1 MRFCSGAPCPR
12 RFPMPSPATT
22 SPASSAAATAV
33 DGLSV
38 EQRALLA
45 CLRAPL
51 SQAEAQ
57 ILRGMCAC
65 SLDWDVLIE
74 LAKRHR
80 VQPLVF
86 WNLQAVGWAG
96 VPASTREK
104 LSGAFHIHA
113 SHTFALAREL
123 LHVGSLLQ
131 RVGVPMV
138 SLKGPTLALSAY
150 GSVALRQFGDLDV
163 LVPRSQV
170 LRARRALHE
179 DGYRSRLELAKA
191 QEEAHLRDD
200 SVFDLVRDEGLD
212 GRPTALELHWGLTG
226 RAFTRPIAFDHVHLR
241 LREGPLVGGVAQHL
255 DAPDLLLIL
264 CVHGTK
270 HLWERLQW
278 ITDVSQVLRQYASC
292 DDKGD
297 GKGQQGELDWNRVR
311 GLAVRFRVER
321 MVGLGLVLA
330 HDVLEAPLP
339 PQVLAWARAL
349 PRVEVLATQV
359 RAGLFTGHEPSE
371 AQSALASSRFLMRA
385 MDSWRDRARFALHVL
400 TTPPAEERAALA
412 LPGSLERLRPLVR
425 PASLAAAHLKH
436 AQAARKKRGA

>member
-1 MRFCSGAPCPR
+1 
-12 RFPMPSPATT
+12 MPSSATT
-22 SPASSAAATAV
+22 SPAAV
-33 DGLSV
+33 PGFPDGLSC

-51 SQAEAQ
+51 GEAEAQ
-57 ILRGMCAC
+57 ALRELCEGE
-65 SLDWDVLIE
+65 LDWDVLLG

-86 WNLQAVGWAG
+86 WSLQAMGWVS
-96 VPASTREK
+96 VPAHAREH
-104 LSGAFHIHA
+104 LGAAFHIHA

-123 LHVGSLLQ
+123 LHVGELLHQ
-131 RVGVPMV
+131 AGVPMV

-150 GSVALRQFGDLDV
+150 GSVALRQFGDLDI

-170 LRARRALHE
+170 LRARRALLE

-212 GRPTALELHWGLTG
+212 GRPTALELHWGLTS
-226 RAFTRPIAFDHVHLR
+226 RAFTRPIAFEHVHLR
-241 LREGPLVGGVAQHL
+241 LRQGPLVGGVTAHL

-278 ITDVSQVLRQYASC
+278 IADISQVLRQYARC
-292 DDKGD
+292 DDKG
-297 GKGQQGELDWNRVR
+297 GAWELDWDRVR

-321 MVGLGLVLA
+321 MVGLGLLLA
-330 HDVLEAPLP
+330 HDVLQAPLP
-339 PQVLAWARAL
+339 PQVLAWARGL
-349 PRVEVLATQV
+349 PRVEALEAQV
-359 RAGLFTGHEPSE
+359 CAGLFAEHEPGE
-371 AQSALASSRFLMRA
+371 AQSALVSSWFLMRS
-385 MDSWRDRARFALHVL
+385 MDSWHDRARFALHVA
-400 TTPPAEERAALA
+400 TTPPAEERAALV
-412 LPGSLERLRPLVR
+412 LPGRLERLRPIVR
-425 PASLAAAHLKH
+425 SASLAAAHLKH
-436 AQAARKKRGA
+436 AQAARKKRGG

>member
-1 MRFCSGAPCPR
+1 
-12 RFPMPSPATT
+12 MPSPAIS
-22 SPASSAAATAV
+22 SPASSASAG
-33 DGLSV
+33 DLPSELSV
-38 EQRALLA
+38 EHRALLA
-45 CLRAPL
+45 CLRVPL
-51 SQAEAQ
+51 SQAEAHT
-57 ILRGMCAC
+57 LRELCAC
-65 SLDWDVLIE
+65 GLDWDVVLE
-74 LAKRHR
+74 LARRHR

-86 WNLQAVGWAG
+86 WSLQAIGWPS
-96 VPASTREK
+96 VPASIRER
-104 LSGAFHIHA
+104 LSGSFHIHA

-131 RVGVPMV
+131 RIGVPMV

-226 RAFTRPIAFDHVHLR
+226 RSFTRPIAFDHVHLR

-292 DDKGD
+292 DGKPD
-297 GKGQQGELDWNRVR
+297 GQGQTGELDWDRVR

-321 MVGLGLVLA
+321 MVALGLVLA

-339 PQVLAWARAL
+339 PQVLAWSRAL
-349 PRVEVLATQV
+349 PRVEVLAAQV
-359 RAGLFTGHEPSE
+359 RAGLFAEHEPGE
-371 AQSALASSRFLMRA
+371 DQSALVSSWFLMRA
-385 MDSWRDRARFALHVL
+385 MDSWRDRARFALHVA

-412 LPGSLERLRPLVR
+412 LPGSLERLRPIVR

-436 AQAARKKRGA
+436 AQAARKKRGG